1 MARDTTSLVAAAT
14 LGDTQP
20 PDAAAARAASKAD
33 DAAKASDAPK
43 ASRYRPED
51 PRPMEG
57 PSPAGRAEPRRPAT
71 DAEARALASAV
82 RLRIMRLCLDRAL
95 TNKEIAELL
104 GANPA
109 TTLHHVRTLVATGFI
124 APQEERRGT
133 RGAREVPY
141 LATGK
146 SWTLDVSE
154 HRIEG
159 SNKAM
164 LDAFLDEIA
173 HVDLDAPP
181 DSPEEMDPTGF
192 SRLGLRLSHKDL
204 CNLADRIGEILNEYA
219 LRPPDMTDGVPYSV
233 FFALYRDVTRP

>member
-1 MARDTTSLVAAAT
+1 MAHD
-14 LGDTQP
+14 GIP
-20 PDAAAARAASKAD
+20 AAAAALAPGDPTTHGDATADRAAADRAAAD
-33 DAAKASDAPK
+33 DGAA
-43 ASRYRPED
+43 PE
-51 PRPMEG
+51 PATLPMEG
-57 PSPAGRAEPRRPAT
+57 PSPAGRAKPRRPAT

-95 TNKEIAELL
+95 TNKEIAQLL

-146 SWTLDVSE
+146 SWTLDVGE
-154 HRIEG
+154 HRVEG
-159 SNKAM
+159 ANKAM
-164 LDAFLDEIA
+164 VDAFLDEIA
-173 HVDLDAPP
+173 HLDLDAPP
-181 DSPEEMDPTGF
+181 SSPDELDPVGV

-204 CNLADRIGEILNEYA
+204 CEMADRIGEILNEYA
-219 LRPPDMTDGVPYSV
+219 LRPADMRDGVPYSV